1 MEDPSNGRDTA
12 SDVAMTVLSADRP
25 CTDPKDDLFGHAPF
39 ARHLAKSIRCHR
51 GGDGLVIALHGPWG
65 SGKTTILNYVCHY
78 LEAEKSDNADP
89 PVVVHFNPWWFS
101 GREDLAQTF
110 LRQLQAALPAKNA
123 KLKRVGDLLGEYGE
137 DLGGAVDLS
146 GVTGGFGRMAG
157 RILGRAFK
165 RRPRDV
171 PALKARIA
179 DELREAKVRILVI
192 IDDID
197 RLDHDEAR
205 QLFTVIKA
213 LADFPFVTYLLAF
226 DREAAVQ
233 AIERDSGLPGAR
245 YLEKIIQVPF
255 EIPLIDRTTLRD
267 VVLRRL
273 DERVLNCVPED
284 AVDQGHGAAVLVGGI
299 ERLVCVPRDV
309 VRLVNTL
316 SVTFPAVAGE
326 VNPVDFIAIEMLRVF
341 LPRLYDTIRFN
352 EEKFTGPRAASGAT
366 SVEDAFHERW
376 AGELPESLRDDIREM
391 MGRLFPKI
399 AAVSHSG
406 GLPSEWRRD
415 LRICHPDLFH
425 IYFRLSLLP
434 GAVSHGEVMKL
445 IAAIATPETFKD
457 ILMRAK
463 EETAIGGI
471 SKSRTLIE
479 RLKEHVDT
487 KVTEG
492 DIPRLVAQLLDN
504 GDELIGPQP
513 VHRFFYQ
520 PDDALIGHLAC
531 RLLRQLEREKR
542 ADVIAKGIQ
551 TGGALRI
558 QDWVLS
564 ICEHEI
570 TKSAPSGD
578 ETLIGADD
586 LEQLK
591 RWWLER
597 VRVLSVQPAF
607 LTRPKL
613 SGVLESWRQWSDDA
627 APRRW
632 CEGVAAT
639 DEGLLELLQQF
650 LQDTRRHTLGEPVIR
665 PVPRLNP
672 KWVEPFLDTRLCFER
687 LLQLR
692 DGGAIPSEF
701 QPAADQFIHEYE
713 LLAQGKN
720 PDVPR

>member
-1 MEDPSNGRDTA
+1 MGDLSNGRDIE
-12 SDVAMTVLSADRP
+12 SDVAMTALSADRP

-65 SGKTTILNYVCHY
+65 SGKTTILNYVCHH
-78 LEAEKSDNADP
+78 LEAEKTEDADP

-146 GVTGGFGRMAG
+146 GVTGRFGRMAG
-157 RILGRAFK
+157 RIVGRAFK

-179 DELREAKVRILVI
+179 EELREAKVRILVI

-197 RLDHDEAR
+197 RLDHDEVR

-226 DREAAVQ
+226 DRKAAVQ

-284 AVDQGHGAAVLVGGI
+284 AVDPGHGAAVLVGGI

-341 LPRLYDTIRFN
+341 LPELYDTIRLN
-352 EEKFTGPRAASGAT
+352 EEKFTGSRAESGAAT
-366 SVEDAFHERW
+366 SVESGFHERW
-376 AGELPESLRDDIREM
+376 ASELPEPLRDGMREM

-406 GLPSEWRRD
+406 GPPSEWRRD

-445 IAAIATPETFKD
+445 IAAIAVPENFKD
-457 ILMRAK
+457 ILLRAK
-463 EETAIGGI
+463 AEIAIGGI
-471 SKSRTLIE
+471 SKSRALID
-479 RLKEHVDT
+479 RLRDHVISNIAEAD
-487 KVTEG
+487 VPSF
-492 DIPRLVAQLLDN
+492 IAQLLDI
-504 GDELIGPQP
+504 GDELIGPEPIHQ
-513 VHRFFYQ
+513 RFYALDEELMSDLVCRSLKPLAAEERIGVLFRAIESGHALVIQ
-520 PDDALIGHLAC
+520 ECVLHELDPATTSGAGGEALIGAND
-531 RLLRQLEREKR
+531 LERLKKLWCGR
-542 ADVIAKGIQ
+542 VQ
-551 TGGALRI
+551 AL
-558 QDWVLS
+558 
-564 ICEHEI
+564 
-570 TKSAPSGD
+570 SA
-578 ETLIGADD
+578 
-586 LEQLK
+586 Q
-591 RWWLER
+591 R
-597 VRVLSVQPAF
+597 VF
-607 LTRPKL
+607 LTRPRL
-613 SGVLESWRQWSDDA
+613 PGTLASWGQWGDAA

-632 CEGVAAT
+632 CEAAAST
-639 DEGLLELLQQF
+639 DAGLLELLKQLLQQNVVF
-650 LQDTRRHTLGEPVIR
+650 GGNGPARQR
-665 PVPRLNP
+665 PRLNP
-672 KWVEPFLDTRLCFER
+672 KSLEPYLDTRLCFER

-692 DGGAIPSEF
+692 DRGAIPPEL
-701 QPAADQFIHEYE
+701 QPAADQFIHEHE

-720 PDVPR
+720 PDAP